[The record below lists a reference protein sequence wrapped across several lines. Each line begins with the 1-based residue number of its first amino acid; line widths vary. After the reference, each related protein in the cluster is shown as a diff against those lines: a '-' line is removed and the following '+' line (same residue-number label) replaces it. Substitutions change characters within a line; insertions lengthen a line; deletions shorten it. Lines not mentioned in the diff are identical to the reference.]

1 MILVIGGRSK
11 IGSALIEELGAKGE
25 RVRALARKGEGG
37 GGFPQGLEV
46 VVGDLADR
54 ASLRQAMDGAD
65 RVFLLCGPS
74 EEEVE
79 LNRNAIDAAR
89 DAGIELLVRSS
100 ILGSDPSSAATFVRD
115 HGLCDAYVRE
125 SRVPHAILRPNLFM
139 QNVPETTIPSIDAH
153 GNFYANAGSARI
165 SMVDTRDVG
174 AAAAALLTGAGE
186 AGAAYDVS
194 GPEALS
200 YKDVAD
206 KLTSSLGRAI
216 TYVDAPDEAVRD
228 TLLGYG
234 LGDWLAGS
242 LVDLFQDYKR
252 SGTDGYA
259 AAVTDT
265 VRQLT
270 GRPPRSL
277 DQLLAESQL
286 SA

>member
-46 VVGDLADR
+46 VFGDLADR

-200 YKDVAD
+200 YKEVAD

-242 LVDLFQDYKR
+242 LVDLLQDYKR